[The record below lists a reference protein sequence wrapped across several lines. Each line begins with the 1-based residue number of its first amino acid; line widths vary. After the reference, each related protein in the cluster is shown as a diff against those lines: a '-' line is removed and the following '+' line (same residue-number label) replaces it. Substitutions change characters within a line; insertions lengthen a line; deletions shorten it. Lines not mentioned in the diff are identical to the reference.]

1 MSEGWVDVARTS
13 DIPPG
18 CAARVEIDD
27 VPIAIFNVDGEY
39 YALDDTCSHAEA
51 SLSEGD
57 LDTDR
62 CAIECPLH
70 GSSFDLRTGEPLS
83 LPAVE
88 PVRAHRV
95 EITDTGI
102 VRVALADEVAAQ

>member
-1 MSEGWVDVARTS
+1 MNVAEWIEVARAS

-18 CAARVEIDD
+18 HAARVEIDG
-27 VPIAIFNVDGEY
+27 VPVAIFNVDGDF

-57 LDTDR
+57 LDPER

-70 GSSFDLRTGEPLS
+70 GSSFDLRTGDPLT

-88 PVRAHRV
+88 PVRAHHV
-95 EITDTGI
+95 EVDKEGV
-102 VRVALADEVAAQ
+102 VRVALADGEAA

>member
-1 MSEGWVDVARTS
+1 MANWVEVARAS
-13 DIPPG
+13 DIPPEH
-18 CAARVEIDD
+18 AARIEIDG
-27 VPIAIFNVDGEY
+27 VPVAIFNVGGEF

-57 LDTDR
+57 LDSDR

-70 GSSFDLRTGEPLS
+70 GSCFDLRTGEPLT

-88 PVRAHRV
+88 PVHVHRV
-95 EITDTGI
+95 EVDADGML
-102 VRVALADEVAAQ
+102 RVALAEDAA

>member
-1 MSEGWVDVARTS
+1 MAEWVDVARAS

-18 CAARVEIDD
+18 HAARVEIDD
-27 VPIAIFNVDGEY
+27 VPVAIFNVDGAF

-57 LDTDR
+57 LDVDR

-70 GSSFDLRTGEPLS
+70 GSTFDLRTGEPLT

-88 PVRAHRV
+88 PVRVHHV
-95 EITDTGI
+95 DVDQNG
-102 VRVALADEVAAQ
+102 VLRVALNGTGA